1 MKKLFFLLLII
12 IPFFT
17 KAQNEDQLKD
27 TSWKK
32 IYRATATKIN
42 DLVHTKLD
50 VKCDY
55 NKAWMYG
62 KAWIT
67 LHPHFYPT
75 DSLSLD
81 AKGMDLKGIS
91 IIKGAS
97 KTPLKYQY
105 DGMILRITLD
115 KMYKGGENYTVY
127 IDYIS
132 KPNELKVKGS
142 AVITDAKGLYFI
154 NPKGEDKNK
163 PTQIWT
169 QGETEANSVWFP
181 TIDKPNQK
189 TTEEIYMTVP
199 SKYVTLSN
207 GLLISQKNNADGT
220 RTDYWKMD
228 LPHSPYLFFMGVG
241 DYAMIK
247 DNYKGKE
254 VAYYVEKEYA
264 PVARKIFG
272 ETPAMIGFY
281 EKITGV
287 PYPWPKYSQITGRDY
302 VSGAMENTTATLHSD
317 AVQQNARQLVDGN
330 KFEEY
335 VSHELFHQWFGDLVT
350 TESWSNITVNESMAD
365 YSETL
370 WNEFR
375 HGKDAGDEHIQENRQ
390 TYLADP
396 GNYTKNLVRFYYA
409 DKEEV
414 FDNISYPKGGAILH
428 MLRNYV
434 GDSAFFKSLNKYLTD
449 NKFKS
454 AEAQQLRLAFEDIT
468 GQDLNWFWNEWYY
481 GSGHPK
487 LNINYNYTNGNAQVI
502 VEQTQNT
509 GKIFKLPV
517 AIDVYNGARK
527 IRYNVWIQNQRDT
540 FNFNTTAKPTLIN
553 VDADKALLVEKT
565 DNKTAENFIE
575 QWKNGANYLDRKEA
589 LDYFSKNKMKEL
601 AEGLNDRYHGLRL
614 YTLNKID
621 QSKNITPDVLSI
633 IETLANRDADKLVQA
648 KAIEILARQNDK
660 KYLPLF
666 TKYVSD
672 SSYSVSGAALEGLS
686 KLDPASAYTLAKKYS
701 ADAKGKL
708 GSVVS
713 AALISNGT
721 EDDFDAV
728 ANFYKDAPPSQ
739 EKLQL
744 SNEFA
749 DYLIKVKNADKVKKG
764 VNLIMKFRNLIPEQ
778 FKNFTDPVFKSA
790 FNKLSK
796 AKRDEG
802 NKELADY
809 IGGLM
814 K

>member
-1 MKKLFFLLLII
+1 MKLFLFLLAFIAT
-12 IPFFT
+12 PFLM
-17 KAQNEDQLKD
+17 KAQTEDEV
-27 TSWKK
+27 SWKNV
-32 IYRATATKIN
+32 YRGSSTRIN

-50 VKCDY
+50 VKFDY
-55 NKAWMYG
+55 DKQWLYG

-115 KMYKGGENYTVY
+115 KMYKGGENYTIY

-132 KPNELKVKGS
+132 KPNEIKTKGS

-154 NPKGEDKNK
+154 NPRGEEKDK

-228 LPHSPYLFFMGVG
+228 LPHAPYLFFMGVG
-241 DYAMIK
+241 DYAIIK
-247 DNYKGKE
+247 DSHNGKE
-254 VAYYVEKEYA
+254 VSYYVEKEYA

-302 VSGAMENTTATLHSD
+302 VSGAMENTSATLHTD
-317 AVQQNARQLVDGN
+317 ALQQNARQLVDGN

-370 WNEFR
+370 WNEYR
-375 HGKDAGDEHIQENRQ
+375 HGKDAADEHIEENRQ
-390 TYLADP
+390 IYLNNSENEKKD
-396 GNYTKNLVRFYYA
+396 LVRFYYN
-409 DKEEV
+409 DKEDV
-414 FDNISYPKGGAILH
+414 FDHISYEKGAAILH
-428 MLRNYV
+428 MLRNYI
-434 GDSAFFKSLNKYLTD
+434 GDSAFFRSLNKYLSD

-454 AEAQQLRLAFEDIT
+454 AEAQQLRLAFEEVT
-468 GQDLNWFWNEWYY
+468 GQDLNWFWSQWYF
-481 GSGHPK
+481 GSGHPQLK
-487 LNINYNYTNGNAQVI
+487 INYSYTNGKAYVI
-502 VEQTQNT
+502 TEQTQNT
-509 GKIFKLPV
+509 GKIFRLPV
-517 AIDVYNGARK
+517 AIDVYNGADK
-527 IRYNVWIQNQRDT
+527 KRYKVWIENKTDT
-540 FNFNTTAKPTLIN
+540 FAFNTSAKPTNIN
-553 VDADKALLVEKT
+553 VDADKVLLVDKT
-565 DNKTAENFIE
+565 DKKSPENWIE
-575 QWKNGANYLDRKEA
+575 QWKYAGNYLDRKEA
-589 LDYFSKNKMKEL
+589 LNAFSKNKMKQI
-601 AEGLNDRYHGLRL
+601 AEGLDDKFDGLRL
-614 YTLNKID
+614 YTLELFEAKKELITAEALTKIERLAD
-621 QSKNITPDVLSI
+621 NDPSKKV
-633 IETLANRDADKLVQA
+633 KA
-648 KAIEILARQNDK
+648 KAIEILASLKDK
-660 KYLPLF
+660 KYITLF
-666 TKYVSD
+666 TRSADD
-672 SSYSVSGAALEGLS
+672 SSYSVSGAALEGLIMI
-686 KLDPASAYTLAKKYS
+686 DPANAYALAKKYS
-701 ADAKGKL
+701 NDARGKL
-708 GSVVS
+708 GTIVS
-713 AALISNGT
+713 QILMVKGT
-721 EDDFDAV
+721 EEDFELIANHYKNEPPGDDKILMSSLFT
-728 ANFYKDAPPSQ
+728 N
-739 EKLQL
+739 
-744 SNEFA
+744 
-749 DYLIKVKNADKVKKG
+749 YLTKVSNADKVKSA
-764 VNLIMKFRNLIPEQ
+764 VDIIFTYRNTISEEYKS
-778 FKNFTDPVFKSA
+778 FIDPVFKSA